1 MCAKTAGG
9 RSPARESGAG
19 CPKGSHMILHLGANA
34 SVQTEEITAV
44 IDADSM
50 EKSAENRAFLAAAKE
65 QGRYR
70 AVNDQVKTYV
80 LVEKKGSQTLYGSP
94 ISAITLLR
102 RSQRFLEDGAENYFK
117 TNINAHTKA

>member
-1 MCAKTAGG
+1 
-9 RSPARESGAG
+9 
-19 CPKGSHMILHLGANA
+19 MILHLGANA

-65 QGRYR
+65 QGRYKP
-70 AVNDQVKTYV
+70 VNDQVKTYV

-94 ISAITLLR
+94 ISAITLLK
-102 RSQRFLEDGAENYFK
+102 RSQRFLEDGTENYFK
-117 TNINAHTKA
+117 QNANAHTKA